1 MFLIAGLVLAVDQL
15 TKLIILL
22 KLDEDRVVP
31 VIENVLDINIVR
43 NTGAAFGIFKN
54 QTLILAGISILVLI
68 LISIF
73 YRQITNSGRI
83 FQIGFGLIAGG
94 TLGNL
99 IDRLR
104 FGYVVDFIDFHIW
117 PVFNAAD
124 SAITIGV
131 ILLFWKI
138 FRERKNESYSRKTV

>member
-15 TKLIILL
+15 TKLIILQ
-22 KLDEDRVVP
+22 KLDEGSSIP
-31 VIENVLDINIVR
+31 VIRNVLDINIVR
-43 NTGAAFGIFKN
+43 NTGAAFGIFQN
-54 QTLILAGISILVLI
+54 QTLILTGISILVLI

-73 YRQITNSGRI
+73 HRQITNSGSI
-83 FQIGFGLIAGG
+83 FQTGFGLIAGG

-138 FRERKNESYSRKTV
+138 FRERKNESYPQKTV

>member
-83 FQIGFGLIAGG
+83 FQTGFGLIAGG

-117 PVFNAAD
+117 PVFNTAD

>member
-15 TKLIILL
+15 TKLIVLL
-22 KLDEDRVVP
+22 KLDEGRFIP
-31 VIENVLDINIVR
+31 VIGNVLDINLVR
-43 NTGAAFGIFKN
+43 NTGAAFGIFRN
-54 QTLILAGISILVLI
+54 QTLILTGISILVLI

-73 YRQITNSGRI
+73 RRQITNSGSV
-83 FQIGFGLIAGG
+83 FKTGFGLIAGG
-94 TLGNL
+94 TFGNL

-124 SAITIGV
+124 SAITVGV
-131 ILLFWKI
+131 ILLLWKI
-138 FRERKNESYSRKTV
+138 FRERKNEFYSHKIV